1 MSERSARSRLMSRI
15 RSTDTTPEMRLRR
28 RLWAEGLRYR
38 LRIKTPGGRP
48 DLVFPAAKIAVF
60 IDGCFWHGCPQHY
73 VRPRTGN
80 DFWAR
85 KLVENVER
93 DRRQTLALEEA
104 QWTVLRFWEHAVW
117 EDLDAV
123 VSEIRQAL
131 GGVPTREVPRW
142 HVVQV
147 VPLDAQ
153 GALERRVM
161 QSLRHQESVR
171 TVEQA
176 RTTEKWAKPFD

>member
-1 MSERSARSRLMSRI
+1 MARI
-15 RSTDTTPEMRLRR
+15 RSRDTTPEMRLRR
-28 RLWAEGLRYR
+28 RLWGDGLRYR

-73 VRPRTGN
+73 VSPKTGS

-85 KLVENVER
+85 KLVDNVER

-104 QWTVLRFWEHAVW
+104 GWTVLRFWEHAVW
-117 EDLDAV
+117 EELDAV
-123 VSEIRQAL
+123 VSEIREAL
-131 GGVPTREVPRW
+131 DGITNREGPRW

-153 GALERRVM
+153 GARERRVM
-161 QSLRHQESVR
+161 QSLRHHRLIR
-171 TVEQA
+171 TVDQA
-176 RTTEKWAKPFD
+176 RTTEKWKRPSD